1 MTTIMQP
8 ESSSLGRASPLVR
21 LLAAVRWR
29 ARIWIWMESLAT
41 GALAVVAAGWM
52 MLAIDRFIEP
62 PAWARACL
70 LVAAIAIVAWIVVV
84 RLVMRLAVPLTDES
98 LALVIERTHPEF
110 HDGLSTAVAYARRAM
125 AADAPDPVDPELVG
139 RTIDAAVA
147 RVDGVRFNAIFR
159 RRRLSLLVL
168 AAAAAVAGSSLAA
181 AAWPALAAIGAR
193 RLILF
198 VDDPWPRRVQFEI
211 EGFPDG
217 VRTVAR
223 GADVDVVVLARAA
236 VLPEVVELRTR
247 AAGGWRHDRMGMRG
261 GGTAAGQAFGHVLKG
276 VAADLDVEVRGG
288 DGRLRGLRIVV
299 ADPPAVADVRI
310 VATLPDYLGGGLREI
325 AASRVVRIPR
335 GSSIEIECAST
346 KPLAA
351 ATLAVRPMAGSGDAA
366 GEAPL
371 EQILAMLDRPAGA
384 PRSLAARIPPLDAD
398 RVVLARLTDTSGLVN
413 RDPVLVTL
421 SAVPD
426 ERPQVSLR
434 LVGISS
440 AVTPQAVLAIEG
452 TISDDHALGNAA
464 VHLASGDLERQV
476 PLPEVRGGEP
486 LVEFPMDRPVRLPL
500 AELGLAV
507 GSRLEVTVSARDQC
521 TLDGEPQESQGDTWT
536 LDVVSP
542 ESLRALLEAR
552 EILLRRRF
560 EAVIDDLAKA
570 RDRLAADHDGVTTA
584 AVAWCGEAAARA
596 AGETAEIAQEFRGIR
611 LELATNGL
619 LTSELEAR
627 LVSQIAK
634 PLAMIVEKELAA
646 AAGACRGD
654 QPERRPTVVPLVD
667 AALARLRAVLERM
680 LELESVNEVI
690 ERLRGVIRLQEKIRS
705 DTLERQRERGREA
718 LESP

>member
-8 ESSSLGRASPLVR
+8 ESPPLELAPSLVR

-29 ARIWIWMESLAT
+29 ARMWIWMESLAT
-41 GALAVVAAGWM
+41 GALAVVAAGWI

-62 PAWARACL
+62 PAWARACML
-70 LVAAIAIVAWIVVV
+70 TAAIAIVAWIVAV

-110 HDGLSTAVAYARRAM
+110 RDGLSTAVAYARRAI
-125 AADAPDPVDPELVG
+125 AADVRDPVDPELVG
-139 RTIDAAVA
+139 RTVDAAVA
-147 RVDGVRFNAIFR
+147 RVDGVRFNTIFR

-193 RLILF
+193 RLILLA
-198 VDDPWPRRVQFEI
+198 DDPWPRRVQFEI

-223 GADVDVVVLARAA
+223 GADVDVVVRARAA

-261 GGTAAGQAFGHVLKG
+261 GGTTEGQAFGHVLKG
-276 VAADLDVEVRGG
+276 VADDLDVEVRGG

-310 VATLPDYLGGGLREI
+310 ISTLPDYLGGGLREI

-351 ATLAVRPMAGSGDAA
+351 ATLAVRPTSGSA
-366 GEAPL
+366 GEAPP
-371 EQILAMLDRPAGA
+371 EQMLATLDRPAGA
-384 PRSLAARIPPLDAD
+384 TRPLAARIPPLDAD

-434 LVGISS
+434 LAGISS
-440 AVTPQAVLAIEG
+440 AVTPQAVLTIEG

-464 VHLASGDLERQV
+464 VHLAAGDLERQL
-476 PLPEVRGGEP
+476 PLEQVRGGEP
-486 LVEFPMDRPVRLPL
+486 LVEFPADRPVRLPL
-500 AELGLAV
+500 AELGLIV
-507 GSRLEVTVSARDQC
+507 GSRLEVTVSARDMC

-570 RDRLAADHDGVTTA
+570 RDRLAADHGGDETA
-584 AVAWCGEAAARA
+584 AVAWCGEAVSRA
-596 AGETAEIAQEFRGIR
+596 SGETAEIAKEFRGIR

-619 LTSELEAR
+619 LTPELETR
-627 LVSQIAK
+627 LVSQIAE
-634 PLAMIVEKELAA
+634 PLAMIVEQELAA
-646 AAGACRGD
+646 TARACRGD
-654 QPERRPTVVPLVD
+654 QAGRRPAVVLLVD

-690 ERLRGVIRLQEKIRS
+690 ERLRGVIRLQEEIRS
-705 DTLERQRERGREA
+705 DTLDRQRKRGREA